1 MTAMKTTQDIIDFGV
16 AIFQSEE
23 VFFEWVNKES
33 LAMGNRKPV
42 DLLTTTQGQATVLG
56 ELDKLN
62 HSSFKL

>member
-1 MTAMKTTQDIIDFGV
+1 MTAMKTTQEIINFGV
-16 AIFQSEE
+16 AIFESEE
-23 VFFEWVNKES
+23 VFFDWVNKES